1 VNLRNLT
8 FAGWM
13 LALASIGVIVLVS
26 IPVGRWA
33 LDHIDRSVLRN
44 WIDWIVIALSLA
56 GVAAGL
62 ASFAVGQKVL
72 ARCGVKVSRPTS
84 SSGPGRHDGWI
95 LWAVVI
101 GLNVLVWTAFFLF
114 AM

>member
-1 VNLRNLT
+1 MNLRNLT

-33 LDHIDRSVLRN
+33 LDHIDRSVLRG

-62 ASFAVGQKVL
+62 ASFAVGQKLL
-72 ARCGVKVSRPTS
+72 ARCGVRVVRTK
-84 SSGPGRHDGWI
+84 SSGPSRHDGWI

-114 AM
+114 AL